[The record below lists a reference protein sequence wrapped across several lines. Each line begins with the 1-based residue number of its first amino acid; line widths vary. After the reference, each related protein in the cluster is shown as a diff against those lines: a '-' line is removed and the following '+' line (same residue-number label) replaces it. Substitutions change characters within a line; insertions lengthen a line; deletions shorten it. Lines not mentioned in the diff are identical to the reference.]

1 MNANVHTPGIP
12 GEAAHR
18 MSAFLTQHPALHI
31 GSVGQSPLLG
41 GAKRDVIHDIAL
53 KGDAPAFDARY
64 LDMLLA
70 VRETNRNLFTA
81 LEGTQAYEAKDW
93 RKQGK
98 AGEHQGG
105 GVMSI
110 HRGEVLEKAA
120 VNMSVVW
127 GDSYPSIEKDYAGKP
142 FAAAGVSLIC
152 HPFNPNAPIAHMNVR
167 SLRVGEGQDSVTWI
181 GGGADLTPMVR
192 FEQDTSEFHAAM
204 RDVCERDKKADYDRY
219 KAWCDEYFFI
229 PHRGD
234 TRGVGGIFFDYVHI
248 GHVDECAI
256 LLDLGQAFARVYGT
270 ILARRVEMP
279 YDADLKER
287 HLHWRGRYA
296 EFNLVYDRGTRFGLM
311 SGGNTEAILA
321 SLPPVVKW

>member
-1 MNANVHTPGIP
+1 MSAHIHTPGIP
-12 GEAAHR
+12 GEAAAR
-18 MSAFLTQHPALHI
+18 LAGFLSEHPPLSVV
-31 GSVGQSPLLG
+31 SVGQSPLV
-41 GAKRDVIHDIAL
+41 ANTSHDPIHAIAL
-53 KGDAPAFDARY
+53 KGEAPAFDARFVE
-64 LDMLLA
+64 MLLA

-81 LEGTQAYEAKDW
+81 VEGSQAYQAKAW

-98 AGEHQGG
+98 SGEHQGG
-105 GVMSI
+105 GVMSV
-110 HRGEVLEKAA
+110 HRGEILEKAA

-167 SLRVGEGQDSVTWI
+167 SLRVGEGADAVTWI

-192 FEQDTSEFHAAM
+192 FEDDTADFHGAM
-204 RDVCERDKKADYDRY
+204 KTVCENDPKADYEKY
-219 KAWCDEYFFI
+219 KAWCDDYFFI

-279 YDADLKER
+279 YDDELKER

-311 SGGNTEAILA
+311 SGGNTDAILA

>member
-1 MNANVHTPGIP
+1 MSANLHTPGIP

-18 MSAFLTQHPALHI
+18 LQAFLAEHPPLDVA
-31 GSVGQSPLLG
+31 SVGRSPLLE
-41 GAKRDVIHDIAL
+41 KTRHDPIHGIAL
-53 KGDAPAFDARY
+53 KGEAPAFDPRY

-70 VRETNRNLFTA
+70 VRETNRDLFTA
-81 LEGTQAYEAKDW
+81 LEGAQRYEAKDW

-105 GVMSI
+105 GVMSV
-110 HRGEVLEKAA
+110 HRGDILEKAA

-167 SLRVGEGQDSVTWI
+167 SLRVGEGAQAVTWI

-192 FEQDTSEFHAAM
+192 FEEDTTSFHAAL
-204 RDVCERDKKADYDRY
+204 REVCERDEKADYARY
-219 KAWCDEYFFI
+219 KEWCDEYFYI

-248 GHVDECAI
+248 GHVNECAI
-256 LLDLGQAFARVYGT
+256 LLDLGQAFARAYGA
-270 ILARRVEMP
+270 ILARRLEMP
-279 YDADLKER
+279 YDDDLKER